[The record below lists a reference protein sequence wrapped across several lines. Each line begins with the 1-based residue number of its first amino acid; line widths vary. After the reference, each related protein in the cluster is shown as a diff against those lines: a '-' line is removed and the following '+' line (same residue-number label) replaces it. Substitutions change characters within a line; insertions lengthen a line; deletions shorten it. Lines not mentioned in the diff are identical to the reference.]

1 VSATVWAGLAVA
13 GGLGA
18 VTRFVVENA
27 VSMRLGRGWLWGT
40 FAVNVSGALALGLLA
55 GAGVGGDALRLAGT
69 GFVGA
74 YTTFSGWM
82 LEAERLAEGGA
93 LRTAAVDLGGPL
105 AIGLGAVALGRWLG
119 GAL

>member
-1 VSATVWAGLAVA
+1 VSAAVWAGIAVA
-13 GGLGA
+13 GGAGA
-18 VTRFVVENA
+18 VARFAVESA
-27 VSMRLGRGWLWGT
+27 VSERLGRGWLWGT
-40 FAVNVSGALALGLLA
+40 FAVNVTGAFVLGLLA
-55 GAGVGGDALRLAGT
+55 GAGAGGDALRLAGT

-93 LRTAAVDLGGPL
+93 LRTAAIDLGGPL
-105 AIGLGAVALGRWLG
+105 LAGLAAVAAGRWLG